1 MKYSKGDHGV
11 SNCIITMSVAGM
23 LTIPVSFSTWAQESE
38 DSPDEFDFALEEVVV
53 TAQRREESISDVPL
67 SVTAIDSEAME
78 VARLENIS
86 NIAVV
91 SPSVQFNSTNIASSS
106 GNIIMRGLG
115 TVGNSRTFEGGV
127 GVFIDGVYRTRSG
140 AALESFLDMEGMQ
153 ILRGPQGTLFGK
165 NTSAG
170 AVLIS
175 SAQPSLEGQSGKYKV
190 VMGNYGNRTVKGSFN
205 QPLNENSAI
214 RIAARYDENDGYFD
228 DVNLNLDTNGKDTE
242 AVKLQL
248 LVTPNDKFTFRFIA
262 DYLESKGLCCYGTA
276 DYLDGT
282 VTSLTDTLA
291 LAGGNR
297 LASSDKDDFE
307 TAMNTRNRQDVTDKG
322 LVWHID
328 YDVWGGSLKS
338 ITAYREYEVEQ
349 TEVDADFH
357 SVDLLELDESFK
369 SEFISQEFTFHAEY
383 EPWQV
388 DYIVGLFLSD
398 EDIEMDRKLYWGV
411 DTQAYYDALFFGAIG
426 LPPGT
431 LSAPEGLWSD
441 EMMEASAQ
449 SRAVFIHSDFTLN
462 EQWNM
467 VVGLRYSEEE
477 KEGEFGRD
485 FFDLQIDSFTDP
497 LCAALGLA
505 SPCTFPTNPFSFL
518 GIAPGP
524 SYKDDKVDRAFSGTW
539 ALQYSPSDNAM
550 WYFSYNHGFKAGGI
564 TVDAN
569 AAGELANNPDFGG
582 TPLDP
587 SYDPET
593 VDAYELGLKTT
604 YWQGRAKSN
613 IALFYNDI
621 KDLQVAQFVGLR
633 FTILNAES
641 AENYGLEF
649 ENLVQISETLT
660 GQLDLIWMPHAEYG
674 EDDTISDAL
683 SDQRM
688 KWAPHIAT
696 NTAINMDVPLTDD
709 LSLTGQL
716 QYVFKSTRYASTSIE
731 GIKLGHLDLFN
742 LNLGLR
748 SNSMGW
754 VVELWAQNLTD
765 KTYSTTVFNSPGQ
778 AGDLNTYLGAPRT
791 YGLTI
796 RGEF

>member
-1 MKYSKGDHGV
+1 
-11 SNCIITMSVAGM
+11 M
-23 LTIPVSFSTWAQESE
+23 LTIPVSLSAGAEESL
-38 DSPDEFDFALEEVVV
+38 DELDFALEEVVV

-67 SVTAIDSEAME
+67 SVTAIDSEAMA
-78 VARLENIS
+78 VAQLDNIS

-127 GVFIDGVYRTRSG
+127 GVFIDGVYRTRAG

-175 SAQPSLEGQSGKYKV
+175 SAEPSLEGESGRYKFQ
-190 VMGNYGNRTVKGSFN
+190 MGNYGNRTIKGSYN
-205 QPLNENSAI
+205 QPLNEKSAI
-214 RIAARYDENDGYFD
+214 RIAAIYDEDDGYFE
-228 DVNLNLDTNGKDTE
+228 DVNLGLDTNGKDTK
-242 AVKLQL
+242 AVKAQL
-248 LVTPNDKFTFRFIA
+248 LVTPTDNVSFRFIA
-262 DYLESKGLCCYGTA
+262 DYLESSGLCCYGTS
-276 DYLDGT
+276 DYLDGA
-282 VTSLTDTLA
+282 VTTLTDSLA

-297 LASSDKDDFE
+297 LPSADNEDFE
-307 TAMNTRNRQDVTDKG
+307 TAMNSRNRQDVTDKG
-322 LVWHID
+322 LVWKID
-328 YDVWGGSLKS
+328 YELKGGSLNS
-338 ITAYREYEVEQ
+338 ITAYREYEVKQ

-357 SVDLLELDESFK
+357 PVDLLQLDESFK
-369 SEFISQEFTFHAEY
+369 SEFFSQEFTFHGEF
-383 EPWQV
+383 EPWQA
-388 DYIVGLFLSD
+388 DYIVGLFLSY
-398 EDIEMDRKLYWGV
+398 EDIDMDRNLYWGQ
-411 DTQAYYDALFFGAIG
+411 DAQAYYDASLGAALS

-431 LSAPEGLWSD
+431 VSAPAGLWSH
-441 EMMEASAQ
+441 EIMEATAE
-449 SRAVFIHSDFTLN
+449 SRAIFVHSDFTLT

-485 FFDLQIDSFTDP
+485 FFDLQLSAFVDP
-497 LCAALGLA
+497 ICASLGLA
-505 SPCTFPTNPFSFL
+505 SPCVAPANPFTFI
-518 GIAPGP
+518 GIQPGP
-524 SYKDDKVDRAFSGTW
+524 AYKDDMVDRAFSGTW
-539 ALQYSPSDNAM
+539 ALQYRPNEHAM
-550 WYFSYNHGFKAGGI
+550 WYFSYNHGFKAGGV

-569 AAGELANNPDFGG
+569 AAGQVANNPDFGG

-587 SYDPET
+587 AYDPEK
-593 VDAYELGLKTT
+593 VDAYELGLKAT
-604 YWQGRAKSN
+604 YWQGRARSN
-613 IALFYNDI
+613 VALFYNDI
-621 KDLQVAQFVGLR
+621 EDLQVAQFVGLR
-633 FTILNAES
+633 FTILNADS
-641 AENYGLEF
+641 AKNYGVEI
-649 ENLVQISETLT
+649 ENLVQMTETLSAN
-660 GQLDLIWMPHAEYG
+660 LDVIWMPYAKYG

-688 KWAPHIAT
+688 RWAPHVAA
-696 NTAINMDVPLTDD
+696 NTAISMDVPLSDD

-716 QYVFKSTRYASTSIE
+716 QYIYKSSRFASTSIE
-731 GIKLGHLDLFN
+731 GIKLGHLDIFN

-748 SNSMGW
+748 SASMGW
-754 VVELWAQNLTD
+754 VIELWAQNLAD